1 MKRLVLD
8 LDGTI
13 TIEEPD
19 VGYADKRPNL
29 EVIAKIKQYKSLGFT
44 IVIATARNMR
54 TYANS
59 IGHINAK
66 TLPTVI
72 EWLNK
77 HDVPYDEIY
86 VGKAW
91 CGVDGFYV
99 DDKAIR
105 PKEFETLSYE
115 QILTLIGDRSSK

>member
-1 MKRLVLD
+1 MKRLVMD

-13 TIEEPD
+13 TIDEPG
-19 VGYADKRPNL
+19 VAYAEKRPNL
-29 EVIAKIKQYKSLGFT
+29 GVIEQIRHYKSLGFT

-59 IGHINAK
+59 IGQINAK

-72 EWLNK
+72 EWLNN
-77 HDVPYDEIY
+77 HNVPYDEIY

-91 CGVDGFYV
+91 CGDDGFYV

-115 QILTLIGDRSSK
+115 QILALIGDR